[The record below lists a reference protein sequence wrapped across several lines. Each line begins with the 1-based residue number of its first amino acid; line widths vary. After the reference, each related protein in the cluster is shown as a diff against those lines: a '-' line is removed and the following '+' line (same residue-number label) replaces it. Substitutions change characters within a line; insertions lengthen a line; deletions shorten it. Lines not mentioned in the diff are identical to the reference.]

1 MATKTILSEAKLL
14 GELHWT
20 KWLMLSDPFG
30 LIALSILDFFVLSKE
45 PNFTMQSGSCTSCT
59 SCTCTFF
66 FHFRDLSSLDKLGSL
81 ARWVATVFSTWLWST
96 SMVLQLQHHRSR
108 LWVVPRKSH
117 QDSFYLVPS
126 KASNL
131 DHSTC
136 SMHIMYREHLCFLF
150 DMHVVEDFS
159 AWKAFSC
166 SEIVFF
172 SQEQASLVQ
181 EDHGD
186 NHGAEHGGCL
196 GFHWNHGVFVLLHFD
211 LSDSFL
217 HVQSQGKSRI
227 HCCFNMLFL
236 LRKKCWQR
244 IRFECLKET
253 NMQIHMML
261 DTGWDP
267 SCLDD
272 TSRVSFVSFVFNV
285 ISIPYAEHLRVFTSG
300 ISGAFLV
307 AGYLKMIYVAF
318 ASRYWIL
325 HVWWYAVYVC
335 SVPSPLWVVLVSKVT
350 TRATKN
356 AWSKNANMTAKMLSI
371 D

>member
-1 MATKTILSEAKLL
+1 MMVR
-14 GELHWT
+14 
-20 KWLMLSDPFG
+20 LMFDFCPEHHGHEDHSARSQAFG
-30 LIALSILDFFVLSKE
+30 RIALNKMADAFRPIWTNSPFDSKE

-59 SCTCTFF
+59 CTFF
-66 FHFRDLSSLDKLGSL
+66 FHFRDLSLLDKLGSL

-96 SMVLQLQHHRSR
+96 SMVQQLQHHRSR

-150 DMHVVEDFS
+150 DMHVVEYFS

-236 LRKKCWQR
+236 LRTNVGKESDSNVSRRRTCRFTWCWAQVKTPAASMTHQ
-244 IRFECLKET
+244 E
-253 NMQIHMML
+253 
-261 DTGWDP
+261 
-267 SCLDD
+267 
-272 TSRVSFVSFVFNV
+272 
-285 ISIPYAEHLRVFTSG
+285 
-300 ISGAFLV
+300 FLCFFCFQCHQYSV
-307 AGYLKMIYVAF
+307 RR
-318 ASRYWIL
+318 AS
-325 HVWWYAVYVC
+325 
-335 SVPSPLWVVLVSKVT
+335 
-350 TRATKN
+350 
-356 AWSKNANMTAKMLSI
+356 
-371 D
+371 

>member
-1 MATKTILSEAKLL
+1 
-14 GELHWT
+14 
-20 KWLMLSDPFG
+20 
-30 LIALSILDFFVLSKE
+30 
-45 PNFTMQSGSCTSCT
+45 MQSGSCT

-66 FHFRDLSSLDKLGSL
+66 FHFRDLSLLDQLGSL

-96 SMVLQLQHHRSR
+96 STVLQLQHHRSR

-126 KASNL
+126 KASIL

-136 SMHIMYREHLCFLF
+136 SMHIMYREHLCVLL

-236 LRKKCWQR
+236 LRKNVGKESDSNVSRRRTCRFTWCWTQV
-244 IRFECLKET
+244 ET
-253 NMQIHMML
+253 PAASMTHQEFLLFSMSSVFRTQSILGFSLLASQAPFWWPGTWKWSTLRLQVDIGYYMCEDML
-261 DTGWDP
+261 
-267 SCLDD
+267 C
-272 TSRVSFVSFVFNV
+272 
-285 ISIPYAEHLRVFTSG
+285 
-300 ISGAFLV
+300 
-307 AGYLKMIYVAF
+307 MYV
-318 ASRYWIL
+318 
-325 HVWWYAVYVC
+325 VC
-335 SVPSPLWVVLVSKVT
+335 HPHYG
-350 TRATKN
+350 
-356 AWSKNANMTAKMLSI
+356 
-371 D
+371 